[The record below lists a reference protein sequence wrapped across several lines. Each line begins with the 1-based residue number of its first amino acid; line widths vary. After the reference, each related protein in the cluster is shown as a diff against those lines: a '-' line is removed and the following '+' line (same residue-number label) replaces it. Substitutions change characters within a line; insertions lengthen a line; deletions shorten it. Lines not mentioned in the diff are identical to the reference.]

1 MKKEEEVFF
10 NRGDTVNSVKAGV
23 TICLALKE
31 GDEYAFNME

>member
-10 NRGDTVNSVKAGV
+10 NRGDTVKAGV
-23 TICLALKE
+23 TIFLALKE